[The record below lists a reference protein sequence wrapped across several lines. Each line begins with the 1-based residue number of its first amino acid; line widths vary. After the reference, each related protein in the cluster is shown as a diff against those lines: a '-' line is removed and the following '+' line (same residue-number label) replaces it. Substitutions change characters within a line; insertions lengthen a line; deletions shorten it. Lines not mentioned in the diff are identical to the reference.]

1 MTNDAFVYSPDTQRL
16 LLQWPPGVVEIT
28 GPKTLDFYRDFAKG
42 KGNVDQDRRGGYSFS
57 DVTHKAKSRV
67 KPR

>member
-42 KGNVDQDRRGGYSFS
+42 KGTWIKTDGVDILS
-57 DVTHKAKSRV
+57 VTLRTKQRAG
-67 KPR
+67 